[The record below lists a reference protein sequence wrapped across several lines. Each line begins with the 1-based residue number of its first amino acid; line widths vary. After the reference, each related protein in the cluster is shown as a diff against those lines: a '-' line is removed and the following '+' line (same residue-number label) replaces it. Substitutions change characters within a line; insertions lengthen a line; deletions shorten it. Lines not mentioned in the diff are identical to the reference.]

1 MTKVSIEEASRD
13 LRALIER
20 VRAGEDIVIVD
31 HDEVLARIEALEQR
45 TAEANPRPKRQ
56 PGSMKDTLTVPARL
70 MEPLS
75 AEEFELVWGKEN
87 I

>member
-1 MTKVSIEEASRD
+1 MIKVTIEEASRD

-20 VRAGEDIVIVD
+20 VRSGEDIVIVD

-45 TAEANPRPKRQ
+45 TDAAKTRPKRQ
-56 PGSMKDTLTVPARL
+56 PGSMRNTLTIPAKL

-75 AEEFELVWGKEN
+75 ADELELVWGKDN